1 MNLEQARQ
9 AISQLEFYNQKDINL
24 DDVKLLLEAQ
34 RIVTEAEL
42 LVENKA
48 DGALEEKTE
57 KTERAGKGMEYYF
70 VDITGELDYNLDYE
84 DEFDDWRYL
93 TGNYFLTGAAALEYN
108 AYLQALGEITQY
120 RREVLKGWGWEEG
133 VTYYYPSFS
142 EGEWEVSWTP
152 IDRIQSL
159 GKWQTEEQVKE
170 LISKFSKQM
179 DVVRNY
185 INKNN

>member
-1 MNLEQARQ
+1 MKN
-9 AISQLEFYNQKDINL
+9 IKIT
-24 DDVKLLLEAQ
+24 
-34 RIVTEAEL
+34 I
-42 LVENKA
+42 
-48 DGALEEKTE
+48 DGKEYAATIEDEALEEKTGRV
-57 KTERAGKGMEYYF
+57 KIGGWYWC
-70 VDITGELDYNLDYE
+70 LDHEGHATDTIDNHCLSN
-84 DEFDDWRYL
+84 DWDYL
-93 TGNYFLTGAAALEYN
+93 TGNYFLTKEAALEYN